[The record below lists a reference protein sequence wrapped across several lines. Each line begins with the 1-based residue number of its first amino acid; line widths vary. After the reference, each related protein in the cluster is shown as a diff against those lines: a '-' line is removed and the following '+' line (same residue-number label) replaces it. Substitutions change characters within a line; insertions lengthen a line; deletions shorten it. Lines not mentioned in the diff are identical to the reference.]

1 MSTIGAAGRALFFWR
16 EAVATRS
23 GRHCIIG
30 TKSIISSTSPVGTN
44 FVTDIQGTA
53 ASMSIA
59 TAHKIEEGDTPRA
72 SRLQADL
79 ALRIVRMLKEQGA
92 EVGRASCRERV
103 CQYV

>member
-30 TKSIISSTSPVGTN
+30 TKSIISSASPVGTN

-72 SRLQADL
+72 RRSEEQTSELQSLMRRSYA
-79 ALRIVRMLKEQGA
+79 VFCVKKKT
-92 EVGRASCRERV
+92 
-103 CQYV
+103 